1 MGNQRQGDLDGTG
14 PDFNAISG
22 GNNRVKNLLK
32 KTLLYHGW
40 EEFRFRYYW
49 KYVLPKMKEVEIEG
63 IRLDVS
69 NLPVKV
75 RNRILNGGYE
85 SHEMRMCRDFLG
97 PEDSVLELGG
107 AIGFIGLYCQK
118 KIGIQR
124 YVSFEANPRTLE
136 ILKKNYRLN
145 ECEPVVWNLA
155 LASQDGAVELD
166 VEGDF
171 WENSIVSRA
180 QPGAGSKTMKV
191 PAASLQTILNK
202 VSHPVNVLIIDIE
215 GAEKFI
221 DFDAIPGG
229 IEKIIIE
236 FHPGII
242 GTETMYEI
250 IARLVVKGFRVAR
263 EEEGTFVFLQGKQDR
278 APASR
283 QAQVAGDGQA
293 DRVAPGTPEPDLAA
307 LGSKNR

>member
-1 MGNQRQGDLDGTG
+1 M
-14 PDFNAISG
+14 
-22 GNNRVKNLLK
+22 NRVKNLFK

-49 KYVLPKMKEVEIEG
+49 KYVLPKMKELEIEG

-69 NLPVKV
+69 KLPVKV
-75 RNRILNGGYE
+75 RNRILHAGYE
-85 SHEMRMCRDFLG
+85 AHEMGMCRDFLR

-136 ILKKNYRLN
+136 ILKQNYRLN
-145 ECEPVVWNLA
+145 GCEPVAWNLA
-155 LASQDGAVELD
+155 LAPRDGSVELD

-171 WENSIVSRA
+171 WENSIVPMG

-191 PAASLQTILNK
+191 PAASLQTILK
-202 VSHPVNVLIIDIE
+202 KTGHPVNVLIIDIE

-221 DFDAIPGG
+221 DYDAIPRG

-250 IARLVVKGFRVAR
+250 IAKLVVKGFRVAR
-263 EEEGTFVFLQGKQDR
+263 EEEGTFVFLQGKQTGG
-278 APASR
+278 PASL
-283 QAQVAGDGQA
+283 QAELADDWQA
-293 DRVAPGTPEPDLAA
+293 EAAPGNSGPDLAPM
-307 LGSKNR
+307 GNNR